1 MEREVMIKLRGDRS
15 QKEIAEKLGISQQHY
30 SNIELGK
37 RGIKPNMFKKFENV
51 FNKSIEVLAP
61 DIFLEKNTTKCS

>member
-1 MEREVMIKLRGDRS
+1 MKRNTMIKLRGDRT

-37 RGIKPNMFKKFENV
+37 RGIKPKMFKKFESV
-51 FNKSIEVLAP
+51 FNTSIKELAP
-61 DIFLEKNTTKCS
+61 DIFLK